1 MTNNTNN
8 NHYQN
13 NEIDFRKIYKVI
25 INSKILIILI
35 TLSFS
40 SLAFIYSSQK
50 TSVFKSTAILE
61 VGTYHDIYSKDGTY
75 NDININE
82 KNIETVKDLIRNVRV
97 DLIFKQQ
104 LTEVNKL
111 EFGSIE
117 DQLLEIN
124 YSAPIDEFNENLIKE
139 TVIYIE
145 TKHSDIL
152 NRINNLNKQ
161 QILSEIENINN
172 SLNYLNNSNKQQILS
187 EIENI
192 NNSLNY
198 LNNSNKQ
205 QILSE
210 IENINSEIENV
221 NNSLNYLKNSN
232 KQRILSEIEN
242 VNNKLPVLKNKIR
255 LLEIVILQDKEN
267 IELLKSA
274 PLLQLERASR
284 SPTLEQIVFSYKN
297 DLNDFNL
304 NLIDLLRQKALLELQ
319 LKTLEENT
327 WQSKESFILTQK
339 LAKLENRRK
348 IMEDSDS
355 FSSKEYFALTQKLT
369 TLENRRKIMED
380 SDSFSS
386 KEYFALTQKLTTLE
400 IKYKTLENKLQ
411 NKTRLMDAISTE
423 EVHSNTYVITMLG
436 TIIGF
441 IFSIFIAIFRQSLL
455 LEDR

>member
-152 NRINNLNKQ
+152 NRINNL
-161 QILSEIENINN
+161 
-172 SLNYLNNSNKQQILS
+172 NKQQILS

>member
-192 NNSLNY
+192 N
-198 LNNSNKQ
+198 
-205 QILSE
+205 
-210 IENINSEIENV
+210 SEIENV

-369 TLENRRKIMED
+369 TLE
-380 SDSFSS
+380 
-386 KEYFALTQKLTTLE
+386 